1 MILNF
6 KELNERLSPRL
17 AELVNYIF
25 RVQGAELRR
34 LDFAAAARALDTDWT
49 GIRRLCD
56 RLEQKG
62 VILCEGMGD
71 DRKLRLSD
79 DVLIAG

>member
-1 MILNF
+1 MTLDF
-6 KELNERLSPRL
+6 KILNERLSPKL
-17 AELVNYIF
+17 AELVDYIY

-34 LDFAAAARALDTDWT
+34 LDFAAAAKALHTDWT

-62 VILCEGMGD
+62 VILCVGLGD